1 MLVVAVEPACHAGV
15 APAMVEGVVGTLQ
28 AAGVPKHKLRP
39 ERFSG

>member
-1 MLVVAVEPACHAGV
+1 
-15 APAMVEGVVGTLQ
+15 MVEGVVGTLQ